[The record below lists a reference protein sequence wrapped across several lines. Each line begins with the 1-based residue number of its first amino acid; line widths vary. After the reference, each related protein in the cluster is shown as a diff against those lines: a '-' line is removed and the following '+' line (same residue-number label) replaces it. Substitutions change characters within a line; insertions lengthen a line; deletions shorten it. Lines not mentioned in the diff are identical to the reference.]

1 MPVSENNSEKM
12 DFEPMICCKHVD

>member
-12 DFEPMICCKHVD
+12 DFEPMICCKNVD